1 MGRGKAPSPSV
12 FEKNAEYL
20 CRNALVPGGTEIL
33 LCAFNSKKIL
43 STNSQS

>member
-12 FEKNAEYL
+12 FEKNVGYL

-33 LCAFNSKKIL
+33 LCVFNSEKD
-43 STNSQS
+43 